1 MKSIEI
7 KGTVRTDLGKKA
19 TQELRK
25 NNSVPCV
32 VYGVEKD
39 EKGLPVATHLAYQQM
54 VFVTWFTLL
63 TYMW

>member
-25 NNSVPCV
+25 NNYV
-32 VYGVEKD
+32 
-39 EKGLPVATHLAYQQM
+39 H
-54 VFVTWFTLL
+54 
-63 TYMW
+63 